1 VRRQKLDRAY
11 VRDRAGDVGPLP
23 RIGAL
28 REQAAELV
36 ERRRRLAEDPV
47 RVVVDERGLT
57 QYFSK

>member
-1 VRRQKLDRAY
+1 
-11 VRDRAGDVGPLP
+11 VGPLP

-28 REQAAELV
+28 REQPAELV